1 MDSLQ
6 TGDLDSSQMKIV
18 LDFLTS
24 QECCDEQKTF
34 DSILN
39 LSEHIK
45 TGNEKPFRYA
55 LTIFFFFLYLCSGIV
70 QLNQGLPYLIGDI
83 LLKIVIE
90 KFYQISYLFNVR

>member
-55 LTIFFFFLYLCSGIV
+55 LTIFFFFVFMFRHCAIKSRFAL
-70 QLNQGLPYLIGDI
+70 LNWRYFI
-83 LLKIVIE
+83 K
-90 KFYQISYLFNVR
+90 NCN

>member
-6 TGDLDSSQMKIV
+6 AGDLDSSQMKIL

-45 TGNEKPFRYA
+45 SGNEKPFRYA
-55 LTIFFFFLYLCSGIV
+55 LNFFFFSGIM

>member
-6 TGDLDSSQMKIV
+6 TGDLDSLQMKIV

-55 LTIFFFFLYLCSGIV
+55 LTIYFFLYLCSSIV

-90 KFYQISYLFNVR
+90 NFYQISYLFNVR